1 MDDSFSSEQFRLK
14 AFCTPYRLDR
24 SSKGGG
30 LLLYFREGIPSR
42 FLNSGSTCNIETI
55 SVEINLRKRKWLLT
69 CCYNTSLISSHLDY
83 LNILDKYSKLYEN
96 LVFMGDFNV
105 TMDDKFMINFCELND
120 LSSLIDKPTCYKNFD
135 KPKCID
141 LILTN
146 KPSYFQHSNVFET
159 GLSNFHLL
167 TVTEFKMGFQKLKPQ
182 VITYRNYKNFNN
194 DRFQADIKTCG
205 FDTKDINS
213 FKETILSVFNK
224 YIPMKK
230 KYIRANEAPFMTKK
244 LA

>member
-1 MDDSFSSEQFRLK
+1 
-14 AFCTPYRLDR
+14 
-24 SSKGGG
+24 
-30 LLLYFREGIPSR
+30 
-42 FLNSGSTCNIETI
+42 
-55 SVEINLRKRKWLLT
+55 
-69 CCYNTSLISSHLDY
+69 
-83 LNILDKYSKLYEN
+83 
-96 LVFMGDFNV
+96 MGDFNV

-146 KPSYFQHSNVFET
+146 KPCYFQHSNVFET
-159 GLSNFHLL
+159 GLSDFHLL
-167 TVTEFKMGFQKLKPQ
+167 TITEFKMGFPKLKPQ

-213 FKETILSVFNK
+213 FKETVLSVFNK
-224 YIPMKK
+224 YAPIKK
-230 KYIRANEAPFMTKK
+230 KYIRANEAPFMTKNLHKEIMKKRSRLRNKYLKSKSLTDINK
-244 LA
+244 LQHTTQFL

>member
-1 MDDSFSSEQFRLK
+1 ML
-14 AFCTPYRLDR
+14 
-24 SSKGGG
+24 
-30 LLLYFREGIPSR
+30 
-42 FLNSGSTCNIETI
+42 
-55 SVEINLRKRKWLLT
+55 
-69 CCYNTSLISSHLDY
+69 
-83 LNILDKYSKLYEN
+83 
-96 LVFMGDFNV
+96 DFNV

-159 GLSNFHLL
+159 GLSDFHLL
-167 TVTEFKMGFQKLKPQ
+167 TVTEFKIGFQKLKPQ

-213 FKETILSVFNK
+213 LLKRNIFEQMRHLLRQKTCI
-224 YIPMKK
+224 
-230 KYIRANEAPFMTKK
+230 KK
-244 LA
+244 L